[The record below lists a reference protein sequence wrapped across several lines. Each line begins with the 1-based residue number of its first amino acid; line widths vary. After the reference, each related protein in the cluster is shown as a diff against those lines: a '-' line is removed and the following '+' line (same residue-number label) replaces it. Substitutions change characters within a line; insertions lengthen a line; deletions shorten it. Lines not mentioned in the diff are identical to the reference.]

1 MAFAEEADE
10 LHPFAQ
16 AAFHHIG
23 TERHRRRS
31 PGHRRAGADL
41 DGRRLAVAARS
52 MAPAPGLQAAGYHL
66 ADHVA
71 THTQIAGKH
80 QGRRTAHTARLT
92 ATAPT
97 AGGLRTAPVGV
108 PVGQHGL
115 IRSEDGHVKLVR

>member
-10 LHPFAQ
+10 LHPFAPP
-16 AAFHHIG
+16 AFHHVG
-23 TERHRRRS
+23 VTA
-31 PGHRRAGADL
+31 AG
-41 DGRRLAVAARS
+41 RLAIVGLAPTWTPWS